1 METFEGILCS
11 RRVVPT
17 FVVVENWPVVE
28 VVASVVVVVVVVA
41 WENMKL
47 VLLGLLQRSSSH
59 LQA

>member
-1 METFEGILCS
+1 METFVGILCT
-11 RRVVPT
+11 RRVVTT
-17 FVVVENWPVVE
+17 FVVVEKWPVVE
-28 VVASVVVVVVVVA
+28 VVASVVVVVVA